1 MRKPVQWMTLR
12 ELRDEF
18 ERTRP
23 AWETTDLDGFLAD
36 GQFPA
41 LSPDAQ
47 RHQEAM
53 KDRSGWPIEA
63 LVDSQSSGDGR
74 RRYVR
79 VVLSVSS
86 LGFTRPSLWTIS
98 TV

>member
-1 MRKPVQWMTLR
+1 MDDAAGVAPRA
-12 ELRDEF
+12 
-18 ERTRP
+18 RTD
-23 AWETTDLDGFLAD
+23 TSGVGDVDVDGDLAS
-36 GQFPA
+36 GQLHL
-41 LSPDAQ
+41 LSQDAH
-47 RHQEAM
+47 RLQEAM